1 MGKVRDLQGI
11 VILRFCESAG
21 LVVDMKN
28 RRNRCPGDSQDI
40 WFSSDGANLDDS
52 ILGYGVRPY
61 LESQLCGEV

>member
-1 MGKVRDLQGI
+1 MGKVRDPQGI

-21 LVVDMKN
+21 LVIDMEN
-28 RRNRCPGDSQDI
+28 RRDRCPGDSHDI
-40 WFSSDGANLDDS
+40 LFSSDSANLDDS